1 MHWRTF
7 WRLFDEHEQVS
18 EAAVANATPL
28 RKLAEID
35 V

>member
-18 EAAVANATPL
+18 GAAVANATPL